1 MGSTEND
8 MEILG
13 ISWGSYLGILGI
25 YLESKDSMDMVG
37 YRKLRIWANH
47 PQPSKK
53 NRFQQ
58 DFKLIEATSSLRC

>member
-8 MEILG
+8 GGIGGMFRIWSHILG
-13 ISWGSYLGILGI
+13 YLWI

-53 NRFQQ
+53 A
-58 DFKLIEATSSLRC
+58 DSSKISS